1 MSADAQAKRMY
12 SVEEAAW
19 LLSMGRT
26 KAFAE
31 LKSGRLKSVRIGRS
45 RLIPSEYIDDF
56 VELLKREP
64 DEDSGE
70 ADASAPPGEAPHHHE
85 EYVRTDDPREEG

>member
-1 MSADAQAKRMY
+1 MSTNAHEKRMY
-12 SVEEAAW
+12 SVEEAAC

-31 LKSGRLKSVRIGRS
+31 LKAGRLKSVRIGRS

-56 VELLKREP
+56 VELLKREAN
-64 DEDSGE
+64 EG
-70 ADASAPPGEAPHHHE
+70 PGEISASDSPGETPDHHE
-85 EYVRTDDPREEG
+85 E